1 MKDKQKIPDRPRV
14 SRKNIRRFAV
24 VVLVAV
30 FVVLLLSGCAASP
43 SSAPRSAGFGE
54 CIETTI
60 TVTIVPYDSVR
71 ELHQAYNKAT
81 GDGNTAGI
89 KGFARAKRD
98 LSEHWLHVLRPNMY
112 ESSEELN
119 VLGHELMHA
128 VCGDWH

>member
-1 MKDKQKIPDRPRV
+1 MKDKQKIPDRPPV
-14 SRKNIRRFAV
+14 SRKNVRRFTV

-30 FVVLLLSGCAASP
+30 FVILSLSGCASMKDKK
-43 SSAPRSAGFGE
+43 FGD

-71 ELHQAYNKAT
+71 ELHQAYKRASGYWMT
-81 GDGNTAGI
+81 
-89 KGFARAKRD
+89 KGKLRGFSRAKRD
-98 LSEHWLHVLRPNMY
+98 LSEHWLHVMRPNMY
-112 ESSEELN
+112 ESSRELD